1 MSLGLAGDRRPMAGT
16 RGGAVGAGKGV
27 AAGIW
32 ACAAQHAGQAMAVIL
47 LEIRRATMLKI
58 LQLA

>member
-1 MSLGLAGDRRPMAGT
+1 LGLAGDRQPLAGSL
-16 RGGAVGAGKGV
+16 GAVGAGQAV
-27 AAGIW
+27 VAGIW
-32 ACAAQHAGQAMAVIL
+32 AWAAQHAGQFMAVIS